1 MAAGPIRKIKMR
13 EKKKIHSKGYFL
25 PCNIFYL
32 HLVRLQDIYSLKQK
46 DIPSDS

>member
-1 MAAGPIRKIKMR
+1 MATGSMRKIKMR
-13 EKKKIHSKGYFL
+13 EKKKVHSKGFFL

-32 HLVRLQDIYSLKQK
+32 HLVRLKDIDSLKQK